1 MVSWNHEGF
10 KIGLCDQPPVNMN
23 YGLLSLS
30 NNTAISNCFEN
41 LRDRFSLLY
50 KRKAHVH
57 HYYEYMKDKSDFD
70 DAIENVEKLIFD
82 YNSIYNSQ
90 ANSIGG
96 VSKQMEESMKLH
108 PVI

>member
-30 NNTAISNCFEN
+30 NNTSISNCFEN

-57 HYYEYMKDKSDFD
+57 HYYEYMKNKSDFD
-70 DAIENVEKLIFD
+70 DAISNVEKLIFD
-82 YNSIYNSQ
+82 YTSIFNTQ
-90 ANSIGG
+90 ANLIGG
-96 VSKQMEESMKLH
+96 AEKNFDQKNKLF
-108 PVI
+108 PII